1 MAILYNWWSK
11 MNKKEYLFI
20 LGGAAGGGYSQV
32 IPMEEVSTMSPLR
45 SLWVIISTLRGSNDD
60 ALFYYTLLKVHF
72 SLKNNRNLQ
81 CHIVNSFLVI
91 HLV

>member
-45 SLWVIISTLRGSNDD
+45 SLWVIISTLHGSNDD
-60 ALFYYTLLKVHF
+60 ALAVLLHPT
-72 SLKNNRNLQ
+72 
-81 CHIVNSFLVI
+81 
-91 HLV
+91 

>member
-32 IPMEEVSTMSPLR
+32 IPMEEVSTISPLR

-60 ALFYYTLLKVHF
+60 ALFFYTQL
-72 SLKNNRNLQ
+72 
-81 CHIVNSFLVI
+81 
-91 HLV
+91 